1 MIKRKIIRGKIRYY
15 AQLVCDGKP
24 YQKEGNQ
31 VIQGKIGLD
40 LGPSTIAEVSNTGAK
55 LDLFCF
61 SRGEAQP
68 KKPSLWAGGCFVVL
82 DVLYNSGLHYEGL
95 CDFRIVPFLLKEKL
109 PEKLL
114 CSVIYIRA
122 DLDFHI

>member
-55 LDLFCF
+55 LDLFCRELD
-61 SRGEAQP
+61 SIQKEIRVLQR
-68 KKPSLWAGGCFVVL
+68 KLDRQIAGWSTYGRSERVGRKRRL
-82 DVLYNSGLHYEGL
+82 DDVT
-95 CDFRIVPFLLKEKL
+95 C
-109 PEKLL
+109 
-114 CSVIYIRA
+114 
-122 DLDFHI
+122 

>member
-1 MIKRKIIRGKIRYY
+1 MTIKRKIIRGKIRYY

-68 KKPSLWAGGCFVVL
+68 KNTLPMGGRV
-82 DVLYNSGLHYEGL
+82 
-95 CDFRIVPFLLKEKL
+95 FRG
-109 PEKLL
+109 
-114 CSVIYIRA
+114 S
-122 DLDFHI
+122 

>member
-1 MIKRKIIRGKIRYY
+1 M
-15 AQLVCDGKP
+15 
-24 YQKEGNQ
+24 
-31 VIQGKIGLD
+31 
-40 LGPSTIAEVSNTGAK
+40 
-55 LDLFCF
+55 
-61 SRGEAQP
+61 
-68 KKPSLWAGGCFVVL
+68 VL
-82 DVLYNSGLHYEGL
+82 DVLYNSGLYYECL